1 MSRLAEYWR
10 ELKEKMAAEPLSPER
25 VAAGWALGMFVG
37 CAVPFG
43 MQLVISVPLAVL
55 ARISKIGASVGTLI
69 TNPVTIFF
77 IYPAQTYVI
86 NRLFFGGSLSWERL
100 VQVEWTWEAVK
111 RLGFDAVASFFIG
124 GVMLACIMTPITYFG
139 VKALVKAHRSAK
151 VR

>member
-10 ELKEKMAAEPLSPER
+10 ELKEKMVAEPLSPER

-43 MQLVISVPLAVL
+43 MQLVISVPLAVVM
-55 ARISKIGASVGTLI
+55 RISKIGASVGTLI

-124 GVMLACIMTPITYFG
+124 GVMLACIMTPIMYFG

>member
-1 MSRLAEYWR
+1 MSRLAEYWQ
-10 ELKEKMAAEPLSPER
+10 ELKEKMVAEPLSPER

-124 GVMLACIMTPITYFG
+124 GALLACIMTPITYFS

-151 VR
+151 GR